1 MLTGSSV
8 NYDQDFALWVERTVS
23 LLHAKDFMAVDWENL
38 IEEIEGLTRS
48 DKRELEGRLI
58 TLFEHA
64 LKRRYVP
71 LTDCYRGWE
80 GTLIRTQQELE
91 RILRD
96 SPSLHNYLVGII
108 EICYQNA
115 LKNMRKEYD
124 ATFPDVLPFTQNVY
138 QLLADEFW
146 Q

>member
-58 TLFEHA
+58 
-64 LKRRYVP
+64 
-71 LTDCYRGWE
+71 
-80 GTLIRTQQELE
+80 
-91 RILRD
+91 
-96 SPSLHNYLVGII
+96 
-108 EICYQNA
+108 
-115 LKNMRKEYD
+115 
-124 ATFPDVLPFTQNVY
+124 
-138 QLLADEFW
+138 
-146 Q
+146 

>member
-1 MLTGSSV
+1 MLTGSST

-23 LLHAKDFMAVDWENL
+23 LLQARDFTAVDWENL

-48 DKRELEGRLI
+48 DKRELESRLT

-71 LTDCYRGWE
+71 QPDCYRGWE
-80 GTLIRTQQELE
+80 GTLIRTQQKLE
-91 RILRD
+91 RILQD
-96 SPSLHNYLVGII
+96 SPSLRNYLVGII
-108 EICYQNA
+108 EVCYQNA

-124 ATFPDVLPFTQNVY
+124 AAFPDVLPFTQNVQ
-138 QLLADEFW
+138 QLLSDEFW

>member
-1 MLTGSSV
+1 MLTESST

-23 LLHAKDFMAVDWENL
+23 LLQAKDFTAVDWENL

-48 DKRELEGRLI
+48 DKRELESRLT
-58 TLFEHA
+58 TLFEYA

-80 GTLIRTQQELE
+80 GTLIRTQQKLE
-91 RILRD
+91 RILQD

-108 EICYQNA
+108 GHWY
-115 LKNMRKEYD
+115 R
-124 ATFPDVLPFTQNVY
+124 
-138 QLLADEFW
+138 LARSYKRCNTGGSTNQANLE
-146 Q
+146 